1 MLATASYRR
10 VGSHSAALFATLFA
24 ISVCNVTAQAGEKV
38 LQDPN
43 KIQQLC
49 HAFHQVTPPPPPVD
63 AVLIGTFDYAT
74 GTFTWGPKVFARE
87 TEGGNPLIKD
97 IGPVF
102 ETRHIRA
109 ITPNLD
115 PKITSLGTAWGS
127 SPNVNQLINSALLM
141 NVGGGAA
148 GAAGAPGVIGS
159 GATSAGAGTPPPAP
173 AAPATPRAKRG
184 LNVKTPAVAPP
195 AKTSPPAAGGAAGAG
210 GTLTDVTATINQKA
224 PLTGHALLGRRFY
237 VPVRAGCVDM
247 VFKVLNR
254 PADAQVSISAEGRT
268 STASADQVDLVV
280 PLRVGTKFSLKVGAK
295 NFDDTIIFDRPPV
308 IGCFTLEALPIT
320 IVYEPPGSSSS
331 QKYSSSKTIGT
342 TISSFTSKESS
353 GSEPVDTPFSTV
365 NDVIDMVATVGK
377 VVAIVYP
384 QVGEGMQAA
393 SEVAGGIWGSSKT
406 DEKITNTV
414 TDTHTLSIQM
424 TDTSW
429 QATGTHQGPG
439 KGDAFHFLRKPT
451 FLWLA
456 AQDEA
461 KNSVYITL
469 ALVGYE
475 GAGSASAEDLRQ
487 GNVPLVPKDM
497 QKLMLALDPL
507 APEYAGGFSKG
518 PLSAQAQSLGSAL
531 SGTLGKAAGLGR
543 LAPADPFT
551 YVFVGTQSG
560 MGYTRKIEESD
571 VHAKTTSHS
580 ITTTETAG
588 FLSYVAKNVP
598 QDGTNTVSMTQ
609 GSSAGTSVGTTVQD
623 DVTFGAQQGEAYAV
637 EIFFDNLF
645 GTFAFKDIP
654 DSEAQQATGQAMTS
668 GQPVSSKPIEILT
681 PDGLR
686 IVTTTDKSGNFKA
699 PLLQKGTYKIKL
711 EGKEIPFEFKGKPVT
726 MKVDTATGT
735 AELGA
740 TAQAASS
747 GTKTKVTKS
756 SLDGVGGAAS
766 QPTVNETANTA
777 GAIRG
782 KPAPPPPSQPPPPPA
797 KKKKPK

>member
-1 MLATASYRR
+1 MLDTASFRR
-10 VGSHSAALFATLFA
+10 VTSRSAALFAALFA
-24 ISVCNVTAQAGEKV
+24 LSLCSVTARAGEKV
-38 LQDPN
+38 LQDPS
-43 KIQQLC
+43 KIQQIC

-74 GTFTWGPKVFARE
+74 GTFTWGPKVFARQ
-87 TEGGNPLIKD
+87 TEGDNPFIKD
-97 IGPVF
+97 IAPLF
-102 ETRHIRA
+102 DARKIRA

-127 SPNVNQLINSALLM
+127 SPNVNQLINSALLT
-141 NVGGGAA
+141 NVGAGAGGAGA
-148 GAAGAPGVIGS
+148 GTGVIGS
-159 GATSAGAGTPPPAP
+159 GATSSDAGTSPPPAP
-173 AAPATPRAKRG
+173 AATPRAKRG
-184 LNVKTPAVAPP
+184 LNVKTPVAAAP
-195 AKTSPPAAGGAAGAG
+195 AKTTPPAAGPG
-210 GTLTDVTATINQKA
+210 GLKDVTAAVNATT
-224 PLTGHALLGRRFY
+224 PLTGHSILGRRLY

-247 VFKVLNR
+247 IFKVLNR
-254 PADAQVSISAEGRT
+254 PADAQVSITAEGRT
-268 STASADQVDLVV
+268 STATADQVDLVV

-295 NFDDTIIFDRPPV
+295 NFDDTIIFARPPV

-342 TISSFTSKESS
+342 TISSFTSNESG

-461 KNSVYITL
+461 TNSVYITL
-469 ALVGYE
+469 ALVGYD

-531 SGTLGKAAGLGR
+531 SGTLGKAAGAGR
-543 LAPADPFT
+543 LTPAEPFT

-560 MGYTRKIEESD
+560 EGYTRKVEESD
-571 VHAKTTSHS
+571 VHTQVKSHT

-598 QDGTNTVSMTQ
+598 QDGTKTVAMTQ
-609 GSSAGTSVGTTVQD
+609 GSSAGTSVGTTVQV
-623 DVTFGAQQGEAYAV
+623 DVTYGAQQGEAYAV
-637 EIFFDNLF
+637 QIFFDNLF

-654 DSEAQQATGQAMTS
+654 DTEAQQATGQAMTS
-668 GQPVSSKPIEILT
+668 GQPVSSKPIEILS
-681 PDGLR
+681 PDGLK
-686 IVTTTDKSGNFKA
+686 IVTSTDKSGNFHA
-699 PLLQKGTYKIKL
+699 PLLAKGTYKMKL
-711 EGKEIPFEFKGKPVT
+711 EGKEIPFEFKGTPIGL
-726 MKVDTATGT
+726 KVDTTTGT
-735 AELGA
+735 AEIGA
-740 TAQAASS
+740 TSQAASS

-756 SLDGVGGAAS
+756 SLDGAEGAAS
-766 QPTVNETANTA
+766 KPTVNETANTA

-782 KPAPPPPSQPPPPPA
+782 RPAPPPTEPPPPPPG
-797 KKKKPK
+797 KKKKPR